1 MNINTT
7 YLTTDF
13 YRVVGE
19 IKQYPIGT
27 VLKPRSIHKY
37 KVYGTDG
44 KNNFHGEDFLKAHPE
59 IFEFGPKGFRSGE

>member
-44 KNNFHGEDFLKAHPE
+44 RNNFHGEGFLKAHPE
-59 IFEFGPKGFRSGE
+59 IFEFGPAKVVLR